1 MSSVL
6 MKCNLDQEEQ
16 ERVFREFDKYLD
28 REEEEALR
36 LKFRQYCFY
45 DTWGRKNYRDCMC
58 TRCGAFDLYKDED
71 PDFFRL
77 HHGDEICCPNCGE
90 YVELYSLGRM
100 RTGATLKEWQRA
112 AFVRK
117 ASDGGVLLVAGYATV
132 DYSPYELRPVL
143 DWNVKSLTYLAPG
156 KRMQWRRKLRNYY
169 NMFYQGSGEFDWVP
183 AKTVEEP
190 FKPAMNEN
198 YGSYWLMGYT
208 NILDTSLK
216 YCQME
221 DWYYAVGE
229 GWLCEEGNR
238 IRQAYKYLARYTEY
252 PQMEMAVKLGMC
264 RAVEELVMDGRKN
277 HRLLDW
283 SAKTVQGFLRMN
295 KQDAKA
301 FVQVGGDIRQL
312 EHCHDTLKTGTVKSV
327 QEYLQLVQQIGSM
340 DCMKRAAV
348 CAERAG
354 VDIRRAVK
362 YILRQAESQ
371 TGNTAANIGRTIT
384 YWKDY
389 LDAAET
395 LDFDLTEETVSMP
408 KNLIERHDTATQMVK
423 LQASAEARKK
433 YNKRYQQLR
442 NLYEFRLGDLCIV
455 VPENGE
461 EIVAEGKTLQHCVGG
476 YAGRHLEG
484 KVDILFLRHARKPN
498 RSFLTIEMVARK
510 TISDKITLVQIHG
523 YKNESYKNSP
533 ENPRTKYAWF
543 LDAWMNWQRHGSKRD
558 KNGNPIIQDRE
569 EQSA

>member
-16 ERVFREFDKYLD
+16 DRVFREFVRYLD
-28 REEEEALR
+28 REEEDALR

-45 DTWGRKNYRDCMC
+45 DTWGLKNYRDCMC
-58 TRCGAFDLYKDED
+58 TRCGAFALYKDED
-71 PDFFRL
+71 PNFFRL
-77 HHGDEICCPNCGE
+77 HHGDEVCCPNCGE
-90 YVELYSLGRM
+90 QVELYSLGRM

-132 DYSPYELRPVL
+132 DYSPYDLRPTL

-156 KRMQWRRKLRNYY
+156 KRMQWRRELRNYW
-169 NMFYQGSGEFDWVP
+169 NMFYQGTGEFDWVP

-198 YGSYWLMGYT
+198 DGSYWLMGYT

-221 DWYYAVGE
+221 DWYHAVGE
-229 GWLCEEGNR
+229 GWLCEEEYR

-301 FVQVGGDIRQL
+301 FVQAGGDIRQL
-312 EHCHDTLKTGTVKSV
+312 EHCRAALKTGTVKTV
-327 QEYLQLVQQIGSM
+327 QQYLQLVQQIGCM
-340 DCMKRAAV
+340 DDMTRAAQ
-348 CAERAG
+348 CAKRAG
-354 VDIRRAVK
+354 VEIRRAVK
-362 YILRQAESQ
+362 YILRQGEAA
-371 TGNTAANIGRTIT
+371 TGNTKVGISRTLT

-389 LDAAET
+389 LDAAAT
-395 LDFDLTEETVSMP
+395 LDFDLTDETVSMP
-408 KNLIERHDTATQMVK
+408 KNLKERHDTATQMIK
-423 LQASAEARKK
+423 LQASAEAIKN
-433 YNKRYQQLR
+433 YQKRYKQLR

-455 VPENGE
+455 VPESGE
-461 EIVAEGKTLQHCVGG
+461 QIVEEGKTLQHCVGG

-484 KVDILFLRHARKPN
+484 KVDILFLRHVRKQT
-498 RSFLTIEMVARK
+498 RSFLTIEMGARK
-510 TISDKITLVQIHG
+510 TVSDKITLMQIHG
-523 YKNESYKNSP
+523 YKNECYKNSP
-533 ENPRTKYAWF
+533 EAPRTKYAWF
-543 LDAWMNWQRHGSKRD
+543 LSAWMNWMRHGSKRD
-558 KNGNPIIQDRE
+558 KTGNPIIPARE
-569 EQSA
+569 EYSA